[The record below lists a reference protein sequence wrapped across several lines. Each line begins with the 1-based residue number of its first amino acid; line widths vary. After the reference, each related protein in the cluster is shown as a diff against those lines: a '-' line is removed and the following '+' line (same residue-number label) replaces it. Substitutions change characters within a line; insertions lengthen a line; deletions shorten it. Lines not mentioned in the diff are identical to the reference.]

1 MSIWKYTWLSTLLP
15 FIIGAVYFRKLNI
28 SHRFLYFFVVT
39 GFITELLTQYLRYFT
54 QLQNNM
60 PLGHI
65 YISLSFIFMAV
76 FYLHELKGYI
86 NRKVITGVIFS
97 YVIFSIV
104 NIIFFQSYFDYP
116 STTGAISALILV
128 VFSILL
134 FSKIMKEGKI
144 KILSQSS
151 VIWINTA
158 VLIYYAGSFFFFTLF
173 NLILKYSAH
182 FIYVSLYLFKVLH
195 VLFYLS
201 LAIGLWKAGTNKPAA
216 N

>member
-1 MSIWKYTWLSTLLP
+1 MVIWKVTWLSVFLP
-15 FIIGAVYFRKLNI
+15 VICGAIFYRKLSI
-28 SHRFLYFFVVT
+28 SHRFLYFFVIT

-54 QLQNNM
+54 PLQNNM

-65 YISLSFIFMAV
+65 YISLSFIFIAI

-86 NRKVITGVIFS
+86 NKKAVTGIIVS

-104 NIIFFQSYFDYP
+104 NLIFFQSYFDYP

-134 FSKIMKEGKI
+134 FSKIMKEGRI

-158 VLIYYAGSFFFFTLF
+158 VLIFYAGSFFFFTLF
-173 NLILKYSAH
+173 NLILKYSTH
-182 FIYVSLYLFKVLH
+182 FIYISLYLFKALY
-195 VLFYLS
+195 VLFYLA
-201 LAIGLWKAGTNKPAA
+201 LTIGFWKAGTKQASI
-216 N
+216 